1 MLESWP
7 IFRKGKKECSGS
19 WKPVSITSV
28 PGKIRENTM
37 LRVIEKHLKDSAN
50 SGYSQHGFIRGRSCL
65 TYLLSFFDKV
75 IHLVDQGKLV
85 DVMFLDFSNSFN
97 TLSRNILLDS
107 ILLSSIQLDK
117 NTKQWV
123 SSWLTG
129 QTKRVVVNGVMSD

>member
-1 MLESWP
+1 M
-7 IFRKGKKECSGS
+7 
-19 WKPVSITSV
+19 

-50 SGYSQHGFIRGRSCL
+50 AGYSQRGFIRGRSCL

-85 DVMFLDFSNSFN
+85 DVMFLDFSNSFD
-97 TLSRNILLDS
+97 TVSRNILLDT

-129 QTKRVVVNGVMSD
+129 QTK